1 MDEHYRNQVALF
13 RYGIIAP
20 LVTSGETTPAE
31 RGKFFRNAA
40 EKDYSF
46 VDGRIVSVSDYT
58 VSRYYKA
65 YMTGGFDALKP
76 KGRSDVGKIRKLDE
90 DSVSQIEYLHKE
102 YPRMPSTLIYQ
113 KLIENGTISKSQ
125 VSLSTITRYVSSLKK
140 KEGTMPGREFRRYE
154 LEHINEV
161 WYGDSSVGPYLRDG
175 KKRLKT
181 WMIALIDDASRF
193 VVGIDIFFNDN
204 YINLMQVIRSAVQKY
219 GKPQT
224 LKFDNGANYRS
235 HQMEL
240 LCARLGT
247 ALSYAPPKSPQS
259 KAKCERL
266 FRTIKDHWMSQLNMA
281 DFHNIDELRESLF
294 TYIQKYNQTV
304 HSSLDGKTPQQ
315 RFFDESNLIVR
326 LSDEKIENSFLLELE
341 RRVSRDGI
349 ITIDNQEFEVDY
361 KYSSQKLTIRYS
373 PDFSHLYTVDPI
385 TGELDEI
392 HILNKLSNS
401 DSHRHTQHSYA
412 ASTEDTK

>member
-1 MDEHYRNQVALF
+1 MNENYRNQVALF

-20 LVTSGETTPAE
+20 LITAGDATPAK

-40 EKDYSF
+40 GKDYSF
-46 VDGRIVSVSDYT
+46 IDGRIVRVSEDT
-58 VSRYYKA
+58 VYRYYKA

-76 KGRSDVGKIRKLDE
+76 KGRSDLGKIRKLDE
-90 DSVSQIEYLHKE
+90 DTVAQIEYLHKE
-102 YPRMPSTLIYQ
+102 YPRMPCTLIYQ
-113 KLIENGTISKSQ
+113 KLIDNGTISKSQ

-140 KEGTMPGREFRRYE
+140 KEGTMPDREFRRYE
-154 LEHINEV
+154 VEHICTV

-181 WMIALIDDASRF
+181 WIIALIDDASRF

-204 YINLMQVIRSAVQKY
+204 YVNLMQVIRSAVQKY

-266 FRTIKDHWMSQLNMA
+266 FRTIKDHWMSQLNMN
-281 DFHNIDELRESLF
+281 DFHSLDELRDSLF
-294 TYIQKYNQTV
+294 AYIQKYNQTV
-304 HSSLDGKTPQQ
+304 HSSLNGKTPQQ
-315 RFFDESNLIVR
+315 RFFDESHLIVR
-326 LSDEKIENSFLLELE
+326 LSDEKIEQSFLLELE

-361 KYSSQKLTIRYS
+361 RYSSQKLTIRYS
-373 PDFSHLYTVDPI
+373 PDFSHLYTVDPF

-412 ASTEDTK
+412 ASKEEPR